1 MNTSLKVAYF
11 EKSTL
16 EKMFV
21 SMPRSVPLGHLG
33 QEDYNGKQHSSHP
46 TLNEITSSY
55 VDFQS

>member
-1 MNTSLKVAYF
+1 MLGEMNTSLKVAYF

-21 SMPRSVPLGHLG
+21 SMPRSVPLG

-46 TLNEITSSY
+46 TLNEITSS
-55 VDFQS
+55 VR